1 MNTSNFLLRGLDWFG
16 TYSDIIGLTIIFITL
31 LFTYQSL
38 RCSLKSWILFFYSLF
53 WISTLI
59 TTISNF
65 LHLTN
70 NWMYNSMPFL
80 LSIPLYFFFF
90 SVHDSRILRWF
101 NVLFIISFML
111 VAIIFWK
118 QIFIKNFNPIFYLT
132 FSFYILI
139 NSVGYLYEEM
149 TTMRSDNLFKKTEFW
164 FVSCLFFYATICV
177 ITWSLFSYLED
188 NIAAQNRFLHPG
200 TLWMYGHNNILFIQ
214 SLVFSTAIFKTAS
227 KK

>member
-1 MNTSNFLLRGLDWFG
+1 MRYFNFFSS
-16 TYSDIIGLTIIFITL
+16 YSDFLGLAVVFFCLLTYFSRLKGAFKKWAVLFYFIFFVTTSITA
-31 LFTYQSL
+31 
-38 RCSLKSWILFFYSLF
+38 ILSF
-53 WISTLI
+53 I
-59 TTISNF
+59 NN
-65 LHLTN
+65 TN

>member
-1 MNTSNFLLRGLDWFG
+1 MKAFNLFSSF
-16 TYSDIIGLTIIFITL
+16 SDSIGLTIVVLSLFFNFKKLQDTNKKWITL
-31 LFTYQSL
+31 FY
-38 RCSLKSWILFFYSLF
+38 FFF
-53 WISTLI
+53 WSTTVYATLI
-59 TTISNF
+59 IFFNQ
-65 LHLTN
+65 TN
-70 NWMYNSMPFL
+70 TWLYNSIPFL
-80 LSIPLYFFFF
+80 LSTPLCFFFF
-90 SVHDSRILRWF
+90 SVHSSKILKIF
-101 NVLFIISFML
+101 NAIFIFSCILF
-111 VAIIFWK
+111 AIIFWR
-118 QIFIKNFNPIFYLT
+118 QIIFKNFNPIFYLT

-149 TTMRSDNLFKKTEFW
+149 TTMRSNNLFKKTEFW

>member
-1 MNTSNFLLRGLDWFG
+1 MRYFNFFSS
-16 TYSDIIGLTIIFITL
+16 YSDFLGLAVVFFCLLTYFSRLKWAFKKWAFLFYFIFFVTTSITA
-31 LFTYQSL
+31 
-38 RCSLKSWILFFYSLF
+38 ILSF
-53 WISTLI
+53 I
-59 TTISNF
+59 NN
-65 LHLTN
+65 TN

-149 TTMRSDNLFKKTEFW
+149 TTMRSNNLFKKTEFW